1 VGAWGCHKIG
11 HHFSLPVSAVLPIPG
26 AGSVGY
32 DVKVR
37 FFADV
42 AAVSAQITINPR
54 CFGKNRVISG

>member
-1 VGAWGCHKIG
+1 M
-11 HHFSLPVSAVLPIPG
+11 PIPG